1 MEHKNS
7 GHEKCHMLRKREE
20 NGNAM
25 TDLVLGKDDLFVL
38 VEEIYG
44 FFDTLY
50 WDAALLRDCI
60 ESASQIEIFEHE
72 KVP

>member
-1 MEHKNS
+1 
-7 GHEKCHMLRKREE
+7 MLRKREE

-50 WDAALLRDCI
+50 WDAALLRDCV
-60 ESASQIEIFEHE
+60 EGAALLEGLEHE